1 MSGTVLAEELA
12 RSTAAVLRDELKSR
26 GCLTSGVKSAL
37 IERLAPLIQSEREE
51 AAAAATA
58 AAERR
63 RKSTISLRICAP
75 EEGELEV
82 YRLKMTDNLGR
93 VFSKYTASRDAGPA
107 QFLFDGEVVAWEAT
121 PLELDLEDE
130 DQIDFNVEHAPRR
143 EAVQGRD
150 AGASREPWERVAAVA
165 AAIALLCGG
174 GVLSC
179 VLAGLL
185 TEPPMPVLVLLF
197 AHSLCPALL
206 LAFLQGRVCLR
217 ARHSILRQGAGE
229 TSKRA
234 PDAAAAATTTE
245 TTLEQGEGVEEAA
258 RAAPRRALRPRRSP
272 NRSRG
277 RACDAD
283 RSVQATARE

>member
-1 MSGTVLAEELA
+1 MSGTALAKELA

-93 VFSKYTASRDAGPA
+93 VFSQYTASRDAGPA

-130 DQIDFNVEHAPRR
+130 DQIDFSVEHASRR

-150 AGASREPWERVAAVA
+150 AGASREPWERVEAA
-165 AAIALLCGG
+165 
-174 GVLSC
+174 SC
-179 VLAGLL
+179 
-185 TEPPMPVLVLLF
+185 
-197 AHSLCPALL
+197 
-206 LAFLQGRVCLR
+206 RVCSR
-217 ARHSILRQGAGE
+217 ASSL
-229 TSKRA
+229 S
-234 PDAAAAATTTE
+234 
-245 TTLEQGEGVEEAA
+245 
-258 RAAPRRALRPRRSP
+258 RRCRCCCCSSPTRFALRCCSL
-272 NRSRG
+272 SYKAAS
-277 RACDAD
+277 ACG
-283 RSVQATARE
+283 